1 MRSEFRL
8 LAAIG
13 TVMALVGC
21 GLTERTTV
29 EQSAVVQ
36 WPTDNDSLDYW
47 DTLESQAVTTNDD
60 ALHGLLL
67 LVQESPPPADWNE
80 RLAAAQRRGWLR
92 TGTSL
97 QPTESAQIGMIAVC
111 ICHILDVQGGLSMR
125 IAGKIPRYSTRELV
139 HMGLLPGITENEA
152 LTGSE
157 FLALI
162 AATEQQ
168 QWLDMA
174 FAAREEASA
183 TVKTAPQPS
192 KEAVEAENLPIA
204 PPADQADTP
213 VPTPVATD
221 NHEVAP

>member
-8 LAAIG
+8 LVSIG
-13 TVMALVGC
+13 LLISLVGC

-29 EQSAVVQ
+29 EKSAVVQ
-36 WPTDNDSLDYW
+36 WPTSDDSLDFW
-47 DTLESQAVTTNDD
+47 DTLESQSVTTNDD

-67 LVQESPPPADWNE
+67 LVQESPPPADWNQ
-80 RLAAAQRRGWLR
+80 RLEAAQRRGWLK
-92 TGTSL
+92 TDIKL
-97 QPTESAQIGMIAVC
+97 QAEESARVGMIAVC

-125 IAGKIPRYSTRELV
+125 LMGKIPRYSTRELV

-174 FAAREEASA
+174 LAARDQAAKRPSTPPA
-183 TVKTAPQPS
+183 S
-192 KEAVEAENLPIA
+192 KEAINAGA
-204 PPADQADTP
+204 PQGTPASDQTASP
-213 VPTPVATD
+213 APTPTATD
-221 NHEVAP
+221 AIEVAP